1 MWYIVLVLLIAI
13 YAVVNL
19 ALPHVLSGFAA
30 FFAQPILWAS
40 LAILTF
46 KISRSEGL
54 NIWFKRVRKWQFG
67 DNPAHAALLIA
78 SLQIAM
84 LVTAGIFYKFGKS
97 PYSFSMPGILMN
109 MFFVGAMLLGME
121 LSRAYLIRRFVNRRN
136 TTLVLALTALLFAF
150 ISISPA
156 KFAALGFDN
165 PTGSAEFIGGTC
177 IPALA
182 QNLLAS
188 LLAFFGGAIASIAY
202 LGTLKAFEWFC
213 PILPDLHW
221 TVKALIA
228 TITPAIGF
236 LAIQQSLYVPA
247 RERAREKRKEK
258 ESPLGWAATA
268 IVSVIIIW
276 FAFGFFPVHP
286 AVVGSGS
293 MRPLIDTGDV
303 AIITDVPNIDAIKQG
318 DIIQF
323 RAKDADFTIM
333 HRVIEINQEGNT
345 KLFVTKGDANKD
357 VDPEPVHPSQITGKV
372 VFVIPKVG
380 WVGIIVRDFI
390 KSIAGFI

>member
-1 MWYIVLVLLIAI
+1 MWYIILILLIAI
-13 YAVVNL
+13 YMVVNFV
-19 ALPHVLSGFAA
+19 LPHVLSGFAT
-30 FFAQPILWAS
+30 FIAQPILWAL
-40 LAILTF
+40 LAFVTF

-54 NIWFKRVRKWQFG
+54 NIWFKRVRKWRFG
-67 DNPAHAALLIA
+67 DNPAQAALLIA

-84 LVTAGIFYKFGKS
+84 LVTAGVFYKFGKS
-97 PYSFSMPGILMN
+97 PYSFSPLGILMN
-109 MFFVGAMLLGME
+109 IFFVGSMLLGME

-136 TTLVLALTALLFAF
+136 TTLVLTLTALLFAF

-156 KFAALGFDN
+156 KFGTLRFEN
-165 PTGSAEFIGGTC
+165 PAGSAEFIGGTC

-236 LAIQQSLYVPA
+236 LAIQQSLYA
-247 RERAREKRKEK
+247 KERAREKRKRK
-258 ESPLGWAATA
+258 ESPLGWTATA
-268 IVSVIIIW
+268 ILSVIIIW

-293 MRPLIDTGDV
+293 MRPLMNTGDV
-303 AIITDVPNIDAIKQG
+303 AIIIDVPINAIKQG

-323 RAKDADFTIM
+323 RAKDGHFTIM
-333 HRVIEINQEGNT
+333 HRVVEIKQEGNT

-380 WVGIIVRDFI
+380 WIGIIIRDFI
-390 KSIAGFI
+390 KSIAGLIWK

>member
-1 MWYIVLVLLIAI
+1 MWYVILVLLIAI

-19 ALPHVLSGFAA
+19 VLPQVLSGFAT
-30 FFAQPILWAS
+30 FIAQPILWAL
-40 LAILTF
+40 LAFLTF
-46 KISRSEGL
+46 KISRGEGL
-54 NIWFKRVRKWQFG
+54 NIWFRRVRKWRFG
-67 DNPAHAALLIA
+67 DNPAQAALLIA

-84 LVTAGIFYKFGKS
+84 LVTAGVFYKFGKS
-97 PYSFSMPGILMN
+97 PYSFSPLGILMN

-136 TTLVLALTALLFAF
+136 TTLVLTLTAMLFAF
-150 ISISPA
+150 MSISPA
-156 KFAALGFDN
+156 KFGTLGFEN
-165 PTGSAEFIGGTC
+165 PAGSAEFIGGTC

-236 LAIQQSLYVPA
+236 LAIQQSLYA
-247 RERAREKRKEK
+247 KERAREKRKRK
-258 ESPLGWAATA
+258 ESPLGWTATA
-268 IVSVIIIW
+268 ILSVIIIW

-293 MRPLIDTGDV
+293 MRPLMNTGDV
-303 AIITDVPNIDAIKQG
+303 AIIINVPIDAIKQG

-323 RAKDADFTIM
+323 RAKDGHFTIM
-333 HRVIEINQEGNT
+333 HRVVEIKHEGNT

-357 VDPEPVHPSQITGKV
+357 IDPEPVHPSQITGKV

-380 WVGIIVRDFI
+380 WVGIIIRDFI
-390 KSIAGFI
+390 KSIAGLIWK